1 MVATARITAAAQT
14 FVYGHFRPRVSA
26 NTVQWAI
33 GRCVFPRKKVP
44 FTFGF
49 GLPSNIPFHGRQ
61 KSTFQTASRSVHP
74 FLQDARSWPRHTQI
88 KLANSKFFSA
98 RQKTLSHGLSYCV
111 VSYVTG
117 SWFIDHFDIFE
128 SGTLSNSRPDM
139 SQRALSWQTG
149 VWITSAR
156 VHVLYWP
163 LHWTPLLQAACS
175 SCSLSLLRSTT
186 LCLKIVRLFSP
197 PGCWKQARQ
206 SICSASV
213 SYLFVCLFIYCF
225 NDSC

>member
-1 MVATARITAAAQT
+1 VIWQPALLLPHRPLYTGT
-14 FVYGHFRPRVSA
+14 FVLVYQRILSNGQLVGLCSSE
-26 NTVQWAI
+26 QK
-33 GRCVFPRKKVP
+33 CP

-49 GLPSNIPFHGRQ
+49 GPPSNIPFHGRQ

-88 KLANSKFFSA
+88 KLANSNFFSA

-128 SGTLSNSRPDM
+128 SGILRNSRPDM

-149 VWITSAR
+149 VWITSAC

-186 LCLKIVRLFSP
+186 LCLKIVHLFSP

-213 SYLFVCLFIYCF
+213 SYLFVCLFIYLLF
-225 NDSC
+225 